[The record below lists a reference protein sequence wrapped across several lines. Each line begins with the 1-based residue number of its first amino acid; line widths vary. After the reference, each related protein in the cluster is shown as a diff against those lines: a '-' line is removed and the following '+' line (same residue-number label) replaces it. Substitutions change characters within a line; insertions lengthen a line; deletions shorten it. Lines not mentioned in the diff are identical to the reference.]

1 MKEQIYQGAEHYFD
15 TRRGGDRLV
24 YSVTNMLCPSAQ
36 ARRVLRH
43 GGLYRCL
50 REGQGQVPSIPDHC
64 DWLLGQLQPQ
74 LHRLRRLGGGHQ
86 APVLRGGSGD
96 LRLRK

>member
-1 MKEQIYQGAEHYFD
+1 MVVTGDGVNDSPAC
-15 TRRGGDRLV
+15 DRLV
-24 YSVTNMLCPSAQ
+24 YCVINKLCPSAQ
-36 ARRVLRH
+36 AGRVLHH
-43 GGLYRCL
+43 GGRHRRL

-74 LHRLRRLGGGHQ
+74 PHRLRRLGGGHQ

>member
-1 MKEQIYQGAEHYFD
+1 MQSESLYWLIYGMGRCVKVHFIQIKIYPIIPPPYH
-15 TRRGGDRLV
+15 
-24 YSVTNMLCPSAQ
+24 
-36 ARRVLRH
+36 H
-43 GGLYRCL
+43 GGRHRRL
-50 REGQGQVPSIPDHC
+50 REGQGQVPSIPYHC